1 MDMEVRSL
9 KIDMTFISFGEK
21 MNSISRS
28 TSWETPD
35 VEGQIIMNLNTTVI
49 SSAESVPTR
58 H

>member
-9 KIDMTFISFGEK
+9 KIDMTSISFREK
-21 MNSISRS
+21 MNSINGN

-35 VEGQIIMNLNTTVI
+35 IEGQIIMNLNTTVI
-49 SSAESVPTR
+49 STAESVPTR